1 MTRLEEFMELLTGS
15 FHNAEQYEEMKQKQA
30 DFPYAE
36 HVNTVCNE
44 KIKNLPAGFP
54 GIFMV
59 EESYYTVGGSTHASP
74 HLFLFT
80 EEGGKIRLT
89 SYDIP
94 AGCDKRTFTWQSMGD
109 VDYASLK
116 ASEKFTPALYTEA
129 DGVWEGGSVSMF
141 SPAVK
146 FTLFERFSEEVL
158 EVSESMEVNGKKTF
172 GYDVPILYKRRREGS
187 CSHQ

>member
-1 MTRLEEFMELLTGS
+1 MGKLNDFMKILTGS
-15 FHNAEQYEEMKQKQA
+15 FNNLEQLEKMKSRNI

-36 HVNTVCNE
+36 HINTICND
-44 KIKNLPAGFP
+44 KIEHLPEDFK

-59 EESYYTVGGSTHASP
+59 EESYYTSNGKTHSSP

-80 EEGGKIRLT
+80 EETNGICLT

-94 AGCDKRTFTWQSMGD
+94 SGYDKSTFTYKLLD
-109 VDYASLK
+109 TVDFRNLSV
-116 ASEKFTPALYTEA
+116 SEKFTPALYIEK

-141 SPAVK
+141 SPVLK
-146 FTLFERFSEEVL
+146 FTLFERFSQECL

-172 GYDVPILYKRRREGS
+172 GYDEAIIYKRIS
-187 CSHQ
+187 